1 MKFLHFFKKKNV
13 VKIEVTEREI
23 KELKLLQK
31 YDSRTP
37 YDMLRHGMDTVF
49 SELISSPNRD
59 KNGHEICWDV
69 LDEHA
74 EIYKGE
80 LVIDEL
86 RKGDK
91 HD

>member
-1 MKFLHFFKKKNV
+1 MKFLRFFKKKNV
-13 VKIEVTEREI
+13 VKIEVSEKEM

-37 YDMLRHGMDTVF
+37 YDMLRYGMSTVLC
-49 SELISSPNRD
+49 ELTSSPNRD

-69 LDEHA
+69 LDEYA

-86 RKGDK
+86 RRS
-91 HD
+91 